1 MNKHRFDDRLTDD
14 TALKKVFFR
23 HRTVSSPWLC
33 VSPLSLIS
41 IIYIYYKK
49 CHKWY
54 RPLFAGLS
62 SVTVSNCFLSSVT
75 FQQEAGHAMS

>member
-1 MNKHRFDDRLTDD
+1 MNRLRFNDRLTRD
-14 TALKKVFFR
+14 TALKKVFSYS
-23 HRTVSSPWLC
+23 RTACWLWLC
-33 VSPLSLIS
+33 AAPLSLIY

-54 RPLFAGLS
+54 RPLFEGLS

-75 FQQEAGHAMS
+75 FQQEAGHALS